1 MYDRSWRYV
10 RTSLPIIHY
19 FWTINWFFILIDSTM
34 YIIPAIDVLDKKV
47 VRLREGNYDD
57 VTHYEISLE
66 EQIEKYHANGTEIVH
81 IIDLN
86 GAKGDFSNQQYLF
99 AVLKKTDMKVQYG
112 GGVRSI
118 DKVKELVDAGV
129 YRVIVGT
136 QAITNPSFLEELSA
150 LNEGRVKYADHVVV
164 AIDVLDEVIKY
175 SGWLESSPIKLI
187 EYIDKCLALGFYR
200 FLCTDISKD
209 GKLGGA
215 GVELYKKLLD
225 HSPIIKLIASGGIS
239 SMEDIQAL
247 QDLQNVESVVV
258 GKAIYENRISI
269 DEIKDWNLKALIKF

>member
-1 MYDRSWRYV
+1 
-10 RTSLPIIHY
+10 
-19 FWTINWFFILIDSTM
+19 M
-34 YIIPAIDVLDKKV
+34 YIIPAVDVLDKKV

-57 VTHYEISLE
+57 VTTYAISLE
-66 EQIEKYHANGTEIVH
+66 EQIEKYHANGTEMVH

-86 GAKGDFSNQQYLF
+86 GAKGDFSNQSYLF
-99 AVLKKTDMKVQYG
+99 DIIQKTDMKVQYG

-118 DKVKELVDAGV
+118 EKVKELVDAGV

-136 QAITNPSFLEELSA
+136 QAITNPSFLEELSQ
-150 LNEGRVKYADHVVV
+150 LNEGRVQYADHIVI

-187 EYIDKCLALGFYR
+187 EYIDKCLGLGFFR

-215 GVELYKKLLD
+215 GLELYKKLLD
-225 HSPIIKLIASGGIS
+225 HSPIIKLIGSGGIS
-239 SMEDIQAL
+239 SMADIQAL
-247 QDLQNVESVVV
+247 SDLGPMESCVV
-258 GKAIYENRISI
+258 GKAIYENKISI
-269 DEIKDWNLKALIKF
+269 EEIKDWNLKTLIRF

>member
-1 MYDRSWRYV
+1 
-10 RTSLPIIHY
+10 
-19 FWTINWFFILIDSTM
+19 M

-47 VRLREGNYDD
+47 VRLREGNYND
-57 VTHYEISLE
+57 VTTYEISLE
-66 EQIEKYHANGTEIVH
+66 EQIDKYHANGTEIVH

-86 GAKGDFSNQQYLF
+86 GAKGDFSNQEYLF
-99 AVLKKTDMKVQYG
+99 EIIRKTEMKVQYG

-118 DKVKELVDAGV
+118 EKVKELVDAGI

-136 QAITNPSFLEELSA
+136 QAITNPTFLEDLSK
-150 LNEGRVKYADHVVV
+150 LNEGRVKYADHIVI

-187 EYIDKCLALGFYR
+187 EYIDKCLALGFFR

-215 GVELYKKLLD
+215 GVELYEKLLD
-225 HSPIIKLIASGGIS
+225 HSPIIKLIGSGGIS
-239 SMEDIQAL
+239 SMTDIQAL
-247 QDLQNVESVVV
+247 ESIGRMESCVV
-258 GKAIYENRISI
+258 GKAIYEDKITI
-269 DEIKDWNLKALIKF
+269 EEIKDWNLKSLIKF

>member
-1 MYDRSWRYV
+1 
-10 RTSLPIIHY
+10 
-19 FWTINWFFILIDSTM
+19 M

-57 VTHYEISLE
+57 VTTYDISLE
-66 EQIEKYHANGTEIVH
+66 EQIKMYHANGTELVH

-86 GAKGDFSNQQYLF
+86 GAKGDFSNQDYLF
-99 AVLKKTDMKVQYG
+99 DIIRKTDMKVQYG

-118 DKVKELVDAGV
+118 EKVKELVDAGI

-136 QAITNPSFLEELSA
+136 QAITNPTFLEELA
-150 LNEGRVKYADHVVV
+150 KLNEGRVKYAKHIVI

-187 EYIDKCLALGFYR
+187 SYIDKCLSLGFFR

-215 GVELYKKLLD
+215 GVELYQKLLD
-225 HSPIIKLIASGGIS
+225 HSPIIKLIGSGGIS
-239 SMEDIQAL
+239 SMDDIRAL
-247 QDLQNVESVVV
+247 SALDRMESCVV
-258 GKAIYENRISI
+258 GKAIYENKISI
-269 DEIKDWNLKALIKF
+269 DEIKDWNLKTLISL